1 MSKRK
6 IITLSVIA
14 TLAIIL
20 MIYLFAFKLK
30 PAKKFEP
37 NDLISFEEEGF
48 IDAKLLSN
56 TNKLVAYNS
65 SFELYLDET
74 TSYFSVLDKAT
85 GEVIRSNPNVR
96 DPRQP
101 LGINV
106 DLDWLTPRVIE
117 ESYRHTQY
125 QLNLPEEG
133 PNGSVITYESSDL
146 TVIDSTFKV
155 IPNSEEEKT
164 VTLTANFNTPLHTAT
179 ATYNVKVGIFGAIKV
194 SNLEKTPAYQEQRGM
209 ITKEAIDKQ
218 KSTLELSYYSST
230 GSVSL
235 INNYNL
241 SIYHPATIIAE
252 EGNRTYKIKYLED
265 KPGFQVYYE
274 IADQEIDHLYFPRYM
289 DNETREYIKSKKPLL
304 IMYLDEIQGYD
315 YSKELYY
322 IKNYETMTLLIKEI
336 LYEIYYE
343 ILDDYSRERAIEEN
357 AANGYFEGS
366 NLPNFKV
373 AVEVVLT
380 ETGFKTSII
389 KESIQEPED
398 IKIASISLYPFLG
411 TAISVHEDYSPTTG
425 YMVVPDGSGAVI
437 EFNNNKLSQSGYR
450 KRIYASDISNQRI
463 KMPEEQEMISIPVY
477 GMIKENI
484 GLASIVT
491 NGASMTFINADIS
504 EKIDSYNK
512 IFPTIQYR
520 ENYLHTLGTGWN
532 TYSVSLWSKGMAN
545 TDLTVE
551 HVILRGANNNY
562 VGIAKA
568 YQNYLVKEEGLTKQD
583 SPNKPKTTL
592 ELLGAY
598 DVKAYA
604 LGVPYNKVKS
614 LTTFKEAR
622 KITDEFSNENY
633 DINVLFDGALNGG
646 LRSGIQTKASFERT
660 LGGKRGYKSLDKY
673 LREKDI
679 DMYLQLNVTGAR
691 SFRRAFDE
699 YTYTAQRLNGDL
711 TRDFQYHLP
720 SQLPYSEAGAV
731 GARHSADDYVLSSRY
746 YEPIY
751 NKIKKKIPT
760 DNISFTKLGS
770 NLIGSYRHSDTIY
783 VEDTLEYTKALL
795 QNSEKNMMLKNPLG
809 FTFPYTKYAVDIAMD
824 TTLFPIIDYAIPL
837 VHLVLADYVPYA
849 SRSLNLLTQRGER
862 FNFLKVLETGSQ
874 LKYTLSYGDP
884 KELINT
890 EYTKYLS
897 TYYMYWVE
905 TIKEQM
911 DELNNLG
918 IYEGYLISHK
928 KVANNVYVVNYSNG
942 LELYINYNTNP
953 VVVNGK
959 NVDALSY
966 VKGGV

>member
-1 MSKRK
+1 MAENS
-6 IITLSVIA
+6 
-14 TLAIIL
+14 
-20 MIYLFAFKLK
+20 AFK
-30 PAKKFEP
+30 
-37 NDLISFEEEGF
+37 
-48 IDAKLLSN
+48 
-56 TNKLVAYNS
+56 
-65 SFELYLDET
+65 LYLDET

-85 GEVIRSNPNVR
+85 GKIIRSNPDVR

-106 DLDWLTPRVIE
+106 DLDWLTPKVIE
-117 ESYRHTQY
+117 ASYKHTQY

-133 PNGSVITYESSDL
+133 PNGSLITYESSDL

-155 IPNSEEEKT
+155 IPDSEEEKT
-164 VTLTANFNTPLHTAT
+164 VTLTANFNTPLHNAT
-179 ATYNVKVGIFGAIKV
+179 ATYNVKVGVFGAIKV

-230 GSVSL
+230 GSMSL

-241 SIYHPATIIAE
+241 SIYHPETIIAE

-289 DNETREYIKSKKPLL
+289 DKETRENIKSKKPLL

-315 YSKELYY
+315 QSKELYY
-322 IKNYETMTLLIKEI
+322 IKNYETMTLLIKEV

-343 ILDDYSRERAIEEN
+343 ILEGYSRERAIAEN

-380 ETGFKTSII
+380 DIGFKTSII

-411 TAISVHEDYSPTTG
+411 TAISIHEDYLPTTG

-450 KRIYASDISNQRI
+450 KRIYASDLSNQRV
-463 KMPEEQEMISIPVY
+463 KMPEEQEIISIPVY
-477 GMIKENI
+477 GMIKEDI
-484 GLASIVT
+484 GFASIVT

-512 IFPTIQYR
+512 IYPTIQYR
-520 ENYLHTLGTGWN
+520 ENYLHTLGTGWT
-532 TYSVSLWSKGMAN
+532 TYSVSLWSKGIAN

-551 HVILRGANNNY
+551 HVVLRGDSNNY
-562 VGIAKA
+562 VGVAKA
-568 YQNYLVKEEGLTKQD
+568 YQNYLVKETGLTKQE
-583 SPNKPKTTL
+583 SPSNPTATL

-614 LTTFKEAR
+614 LTTFKEAK

-633 DINVLFDGALNGG
+633 DIKVLFDGALNGG
-646 LRSGIQTKASFERT
+646 LRSGIQTKASFEKT
-660 LGGKRGYKSLDKY
+660 LGGKKGYKKLDRY

-679 DMYLQLNVTGAR
+679 EMYLQLNVTGAR

-699 YTYTAQRLNGDL
+699 YTYTAQRLNGKL

-720 SQLPYSEAGAV
+720 SQIPYSEAIGV
-731 GARHSADDYVLSSRY
+731 GKHSSDDYVLSSRY

-751 NKIKKKIPT
+751 NKLKKKIPT
-760 DNISFTKLGS
+760 DNISFTRLGS
-770 NLIGSYRHSDTIY
+770 SLIGSYRASDTIY
-783 VEDTLEYTKALL
+783 VEDSQEYSKALL
-795 QNSEKNMMLKNPLG
+795 QNSDKNVMLKNPLG
-809 FTFPYTKYAVDIAMD
+809 FALPYTKYAVDITMD

-849 SRSLNLLTQRGER
+849 SRSLNLLTQRGEQ
-862 FNFLKVLETGSQ
+862 FNFLKILETGSQ
-874 LKYTLSYGDP
+874 LKYTLSYADP

-918 IYEGYLISHK
+918 IYEGHLISHK
-928 KVANNVYVVNYSNG
+928 RVANNVYVVKYSND

-959 NVDALSY
+959 NIEALSY
-966 VKGGV
+966 AKGGL

>member
-1 MSKRK
+1 MFNKEIFDLLGK
-6 IITLSVIA
+6 NKKYVVYVV
-14 TLAIIL
+14 IL
-20 MIYLFAFKLK
+20 MIINLFSSLGITAMIAYSIHLLIENKEITFMIIPIILIFVFMILRYFLVRSINRLKNILGNSVKKDLRNKTYKKISKLGVN
-30 PAKKFEP
+30 ATNEY
-37 NDLISFEEEGF
+37 
-48 IDAKLLSN
+48 SN
-56 TNKLVAYNS
+56 T
-65 SFELYLDET
+65 
-74 TSYFSVLDKAT
+74 
-85 GEVIRSNPNVR
+85 
-96 DPRQP
+96 
-101 LGINV
+101 
-106 DLDWLTPRVIE
+106 
-117 ESYRHTQY
+117 
-125 QLNLPEEG
+125 
-133 PNGSVITYESSDL
+133 
-146 TVIDSTFKV
+146 
-155 IPNSEEEKT
+155 
-164 VTLTANFNTPLHTAT
+164 TLTQISLE
-179 ATYNVKVGIFGAIKV
+179 GI
-194 SNLEKTPAYQEQRGM
+194 EQLD
-209 ITKEAIDKQ
+209 I
-218 KSTLELSYYSST
+218 YYSSFIPQFFY
-230 GSVSL
+230 SL
-235 INNYNL
+235 IA
-241 SIYHPATIIAE
+241 PII
-252 EGNRTYKIKYLED
+252 L
-265 KPGFQVYYE
+265 FLVSV
-274 IADQEIDHLYFPRYM
+274 F
-289 DNETREYIKSKKPLL
+289 
-304 IMYLDEIQGYD
+304 LDW
-315 YSKELYY
+315 
-322 IKNYETMTLLIKEI
+322 
-336 LYEIYYE
+336 
-343 ILDDYSRERAIEEN
+343 R
-357 AANGYFEGS
+357 
-366 NLPNFKV
+366 V

-862 FNFLKVLETGSQ
+862 FNFLKILETGSQ